1 MFALIFGGSGSGKS
15 EYAEK
20 LSCELAQKNE
30 KYYIA
35 TMIPYGEE
43 GKKRVERHKKLREG
57 KDFYTIE
64 QTMHISGALEKIKN
78 PRNSTVLIEC
88 MSNLVANEMFE
99 PGGNTQS
106 IIKECMTIR
115 DKCSNIIIVTNDI
128 FSDGCIY
135 DESTREYIRQLAY
148 INRQLAQDADIVEEV
163 VYRSEERRV
172 GKECRSR
179 WSPYH

>member
-57 KDFYTIE
+57 KDFYTIDR
-64 QTMHISGALEKIKN
+64 K
-78 PRNSTVLIEC
+78 
-88 MSNLVANEMFE
+88 
-99 PGGNTQS
+99 
-106 IIKECMTIR
+106 
-115 DKCSNIIIVTNDI
+115 
-128 FSDGCIY
+128 
-135 DESTREYIRQLAY
+135 STRL
-148 INRQLAQDADIVEEV
+148 NSSHSSV
-163 VYRSEERRV
+163 
-172 GKECRSR
+172 SR
-179 WSPYH
+179 MPSSA

>member
-1 MFALIFGGSGSGKS
+1 MSKKIFRSILAVSAAVLLICVLCVSYVLHGYFGKII
-15 EYAEK
+15 ED
-20 LSCELAQKNE
+20 ELK
-30 KYYIA
+30 
-35 TMIPYGEE
+35 EE

-163 VYRSEERRV
+163 VYSVPVRLKTIYEII
-172 GKECRSR
+172 
-179 WSPYH
+179 

>member
-106 IIKECMTIR
+106 II
-115 DKCSNIIIVTNDI
+115 VTNDI

-163 VYRSEERRV
+163 VYSVPVRLKTIYEII
-172 GKECRSR
+172 
-179 WSPYH
+179 

>member
-43 GKKRVERHKKLREG
+43 GKKRVERHKKL
-57 KDFYTIE
+57 K
-64 QTMHISGALEKIKN
+64 KIKN

-163 VYRSEERRV
+163 VYSVPVRLKTIYEII
-172 GKECRSR
+172 
-179 WSPYH
+179 

>member
-99 PGGNTQS
+99 SGGNTQS

-163 VYRSEERRV
+163 VYSVPVRLKTIYEII
-172 GKECRSR
+172 
-179 WSPYH
+179 

>member
-1 MFALIFGGSGSGKS
+1 
-15 EYAEK
+15 
-20 LSCELAQKNE
+20 
-30 KYYIA
+30 
-35 TMIPYGEE
+35 MIPYGEE
-43 GKKRVERHKKLREG
+43 GKKKELKGIRSCVKAKIFIQLS
-57 KDFYTIE
+57 K
-64 QTMHISGALEKIKN
+64 TMHISGVLEKIKN

-163 VYRSEERRV
+163 VYSVPVRLKTIYEII
-172 GKECRSR
+172 
-179 WSPYH
+179 

>member
-64 QTMHISGALEKIKN
+64 QTMHVTQQFLLSVCQILSQTKCLSREEILNQLLKN
-78 PRNSTVLIEC
+78 
-88 MSNLVANEMFE
+88 A
-99 PGGNTQS
+99 
-106 IIKECMTIR
+106 
-115 DKCSNIIIVTNDI
+115 
-128 FSDGCIY
+128 
-135 DESTREYIRQLAY
+135 
-148 INRQLAQDADIVEEV
+148 
-163 VYRSEERRV
+163 
-172 GKECRSR
+172 
-179 WSPYH
+179 

>member
-1 MFALIFGGSGSGKS
+1 
-15 EYAEK
+15 
-20 LSCELAQKNE
+20 
-30 KYYIA
+30 
-35 TMIPYGEE
+35 
-43 GKKRVERHKKLREG
+43 
-57 KDFYTIE
+57 
-64 QTMHISGALEKIKN
+64 MHISGALEKIKN
-78 PRNSTVLIEC
+78 ARNSTVLIEC

-115 DKCSNIIIVTNDI
+115 DKCSNI

-163 VYRSEERRV
+163 VYSVPVRLKTIYEII
-172 GKECRSR
+172 
-179 WSPYH
+179 

>member
-115 DKCSNIIIVTNDI
+115 DKCSNIIIVTND
-128 FSDGCIY
+128 
-135 DESTREYIRQLAY
+135 ESTREYIRQLAY

-163 VYRSEERRV
+163 VYSVPVRLKTIYEII
-172 GKECRSR
+172 
-179 WSPYH
+179 

>member
-35 TMIPYGEE
+35 TMIPYREE

-57 KDFYTIE
+57 K
-64 QTMHISGALEKIKN
+64 GALEKIKN

-163 VYRSEERRV
+163 VYSVPVRLKTIYESI
-172 GKECRSR
+172 
-179 WSPYH
+179 

>member
-64 QTMHISGALEKIKN
+64 QTMHISGALEKMKN
-78 PRNSTVLIEC
+78 P
-88 MSNLVANEMFE
+88 NLVANEMFE

-163 VYRSEERRV
+163 VYSVPVRLKTIYESI
-172 GKECRSR
+172 
-179 WSPYH
+179 